1 FSGREVNA
9 LLIEEPIA
17 FTRGIPCDVTPTS
30 PLGDDDPK
38 WHLRS
43 SNVATTRLAAIC
55 RPNFRRKLCQNRIPS
70 GISRFLLQC
79 GYGSFPRLP
88 SFDSSFAPRPRR
100 VSAHCKFYNFGAT
113 STMFEALECVFSE
126 YNFTPKA
133 SSPGVVES

>member
-1 FSGREVNA
+1 MSLSVFVTHVLEAELINCDSPPFVLNSISTDDTCTSAASAFDLCITHWPRGRLSDAGWLKGV
-9 LLIEEPIA
+9 
-17 FTRGIPCDVTPTS
+17 R
-30 PLGDDDPK
+30 
-38 WHLRS
+38 
-43 SNVATTRLAAIC
+43 
-55 RPNFRRKLCQNRIPS
+55 
-70 GISRFLLQC
+70 C